1 MTPDHQNTQTIR
13 LAPFVLA
20 GLCFL
25 LPFLRISCRDDRD
38 IRPVSLTGI
47 QLVTGTEIRLK
58 GLFGQVEKYKVPSQ
72 PWVLGALLCTVA
84 AGLLCLL
91 KGAAD
96 GISPAFASAAGLF
109 CMLVAKQ
116 QFEAK
121 VLKEGEDALTVEYG
135 PGFIGVS
142 ILLLVGAAI
151 CVYQYQASRGRILQA
166 TTPGTAGA
174 VATAAAHGPEED
186 MAGARGEATPQAG
199 AQQSDSGVI
208 APGTSGSPPQKGPD
222 PIAVA
227 VENIKAATKDAWNAL
242 KLLAFDPVG
251 RLPQAFEGLGQ
262 VRALRV
268 GVAFGLI
275 FALCLALAAQRLLSA
290 LGILT
295 SALDIHQGMTR
306 SMGIIK
312 STLFCLIPFFAC
324 WAALSVTRVVLKGVG
339 GWGHDAFIA
348 GASLLPLGFVALIG
362 TVLGVANLEIISVLF
377 LAAICASILMLF
389 TGLTRI
395 CKVSD
400 RAATLGIPCIL
411 IVTAWLSKVILAASL

>member
-1 MTPDHQNTQTIR
+1 MTQTTKR

-20 GLCFL
+20 VLCFL
-25 LPFLRISCRDDRD
+25 LPFLRISCRHDRD
-38 IRPVSLTGI
+38 IRPVSVTGI
-47 QLVTGTEIRLK
+47 QLVTGTEIRQK

-72 PWVLGALLCTVA
+72 PWVIGALVCAVA

-91 KGAAD
+91 KKAAD
-96 GISPAFASAAGLF
+96 GLSPAFVSAGGLV

-116 QFEAK
+116 HIEAK
-121 VLKEGEDALTVEYG
+121 VLKEGEDVLTVEYG
-135 PGFIGVS
+135 PGFIGVG

-151 CVYQYQASRGRILQA
+151 HVYQYQASRGRILQA

-174 VATAAAHGPEED
+174 VAMAGAGGPEED
-186 MAGARGEATPQAG
+186 MAGARGEATRQAG
-199 AQQSDSGVI
+199 RQQSDSGVI
-208 APGTSGSPPQKGPD
+208 APDTSGSPPQKGPD

-227 VENIKAATKDAWNAL
+227 VKNIKAATKDAWDAL
-242 KLLAFDPVG
+242 RLFAFDPVG

-275 FALCLALAAQRLLSA
+275 FALCLGLAAQRLLSA
-290 LGILT
+290 LDILT
-295 SALDIHQGMTR
+295 SALDMHPGKTR

-324 WAALSVTRVVLKGVG
+324 WAGLSVTRVVLKGVG

-362 TVLGVANLEIISVLF
+362 SVLGVANLEFISVLF
-377 LAAICASILMLF
+377 LGAICVSILMLF
-389 TGLTRI
+389 AGLTRI
-395 CKVSD
+395 CKISD
-400 RAATLGIPCIL
+400 RAATLGVPFIL
-411 IVTAWLSKVILAASL
+411 IVTAWLSKVMLAASL